1 MNEMP
6 PLALV
11 EDWGSKARFV
21 SVEAPPCGNRLDLDE
36 HGVHLSCDQPKGHEG
51 RHRQVLAPD
60 HPVYWC
66 DDDCAHRC
74 SGPLSALAKL
84 RGK

>member
-36 HGVHLSCDQPKGHEG
+36 HGVHLLV
-51 RHRQVLAPD
+51 RR
-60 HPVYWC
+60 
-66 DDDCAHRC
+66 
-74 SGPLSALAKL
+74 
-84 RGK
+84 